1 MAVLY
6 RHLLRMHMDRSANSP
21 VEVDDTLF
29 LMTKEILFAQLNI
42 QEDRAN
48 NNLLLALLE
57 CESPFEEFL
66 DVFGRAETIFDAA

>member
-6 RHLLRMHMDRSANSP
+6 HNLLRMHLDRSANPP

-29 LMTKEILFAQLNI
+29 LMTKEILFAQLSI

-57 CESPFEEFL
+57 CESSFDEFL
-66 DVFGRAETIFDAA
+66 DVFGRARTIFEAA